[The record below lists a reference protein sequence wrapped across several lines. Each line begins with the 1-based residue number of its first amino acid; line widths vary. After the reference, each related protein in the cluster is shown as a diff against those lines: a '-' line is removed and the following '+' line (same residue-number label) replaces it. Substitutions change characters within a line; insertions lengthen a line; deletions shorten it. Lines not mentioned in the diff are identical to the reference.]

1 MNNSPTRNRR
11 IQGTRAIVSAVAI
24 VVALV
29 AGDVAAP
36 APAFAASAGSVKAT
50 WQDAKGRTITLRH
63 GNWSAKTNTGF
74 GWAKVVGKHGITST
88 ATLKFITRNPDGGKA
103 EGTSRVY
110 TAYANKTACSNGKCR
125 LLDSR
130 QVKLVHHNGYVNIY
144 YGASVKGT
152 LGVQTAYCVNPD
164 RSAKCPAWV
173 DRALSAGALS
183 SSSETVEWSYA
194 PRR

>member
-1 MNNSPTRNRR
+1 MIHNFIRSQRR
-11 IQGTRAIVSAVAI
+11 HRGSAILSAI
-24 VVALV
+24 VVIVALTV
-29 AGDVAAP
+29 SNVAAP
-36 APAFAASAGSVKAT
+36 APAYAASAGSVKAT

-74 GWAKVVGKHGITST
+74 GWAKVVGKHGIAST

-110 TAYANKTACSNGKCR
+110 TAYANKTVCSNGKCR
-125 LLDSR
+125 LLESR

-164 RSAKCPAWV
+164 RSAKCPPWV
-173 DRALSAGALS
+173 DRALNGRALS
-183 SSSETVEWSYA
+183 SASETVEWSYA